1 MRVWTAWPHPK
12 AKGQQWPF
20 SLLDWRGT
28 DWHRQSP
35 GEQSC
40 RCKPK
45 LRKPSLV
52 AVSGGHR
59 QHGAILQ
66 GRPREFLTDP
76 PAPLTGGAGGGGC
89 AREGVP
95 STTLTHSCRALT
107 HLQKATRL
115 SHKHRGSSSVS
126 LVLYPGGSRHWAK
139 V

>member
-1 MRVWTAWPHPK
+1 MAIFPAGLERDRLASPEPRGAKLQMQAKAEKAQFSGSVRRTQAAWGHP
-12 AKGQQWPF
+12 
-20 SLLDWRGT
+20 
-28 DWHRQSP
+28 
-35 GEQSC
+35 
-40 RCKPK
+40 
-45 LRKPSLV
+45 
-52 AVSGGHR
+52 
-59 QHGAILQ
+59 
-66 GRPREFLTDP
+66 PREAQGVPHRPTSSSDW
-76 PAPLTGGAGGGGC
+76 GCGGGGC